1 MIINPMRVNAA
12 LLLVGVGICAS
23 VSAGAAA
30 DRLVVAAGNTA
41 ACPEAATC
49 SSAGPARLTAADYD
63 RAARVLDSNLRG
75 KVRNAVVAPRWISGG
90 DVFWYRRDGA
100 DGPEYVIVDART
112 GSKTPAFDMARLA
125 AAASQA
131 AGGTPAQPRDLF
143 VVKIDGDSEPRN
155 VALTQRG
162 RGNFTCVLP
171 GYICT
176 FTPEVETPADA
187 RRSPDRSQAVFARD
201 DDLWVRDL
209 KSGAE
214 RRLTTDGQPYFSY
227 GKPPDSSLAAV
238 PRLRRP
244 VASPP
249 WGISWSPNGRT
260 IVGVRSDETSIAP
273 YPYVEWVPQDGSF
286 RPITYQL
293 RLPLLGDPAP
303 PHDYFLL
310 DVASATK
317 QEIRLPA
324 GWSFASIAWSSD
336 GRRVFGLA
344 WSFGSRDAALVEV
357 DASTGEART
366 VVKESSPTSLSF
378 NTFVY
383 NIANVRILGDGQ
395 EAVWWSERDGW
406 GHLYLYDIATGELKR
421 QITSGPWLV
430 RDIIRVDQSRREVYF
445 TATGR
450 EPGEDLYYR
459 HLYRVSLD
467 GGAPI
472 DLTPGDAD
480 HAFEAPLTGFAAGFL
495 GGAIDDGQKVSPSG
509 RYVVDTT
516 TTVDQPPVTVLRAT
530 ASTDVVM
537 TLEQSDASAVY
548 AAGWRSPQRLSVKA
562 ADGRTDISAVVH
574 LPPGYTPTRR
584 YPVIDAFYGG
594 PQMINAPRS
603 FDEAVATFNPIS
615 RASLAQLGFI
625 VVTIDARGTPGRSK
639 AFHDVGYGNWA
650 DPEIDD
656 HIGAIKQLAEKYGT
670 FDLDRVGVYGHSYG
684 GYTSARAILSHSEFY
699 KVAVSSAGSHNYQGF
714 YQGHEAYNGVPDY
727 GDGVPVR
734 PNPQAIPEAYKQL
747 DNASLAAKLS
757 GHLLLVYGD
766 MDENALPAVTLQLA
780 DALEKANK
788 SFDLLYLPNRTHSY
802 FRNDPYYV
810 RRMWDYFVEHLAGL
824 QPPQDYELKS
834 AAKAG

>member
-1 MIINPMRVNAA
+1 M
-12 LLLVGVGICAS
+12 
-23 VSAGAAA
+23 
-30 DRLVVAAGNTA
+30 
-41 ACPEAATC
+41 
-49 SSAGPARLTAADYD
+49 
-63 RAARVLDSNLRG
+63 
-75 KVRNAVVAPRWISGG
+75 VAPRWISGS

-100 DGPEYVIVDART
+100 GGPEYVIVDAQT
-112 GSKTPAFDMARLA
+112 GAKTPAFDMGRLV

-131 AGGTPAQPRDLF
+131 AGGVLLEPRDLS
-143 VVKIDGDSEPRN
+143 VVKIDGASDARN
-155 VALTQRG
+155 VVLAQRG
-162 RGNFTCVLP
+162 RGRFTCALP
-171 GYICT
+171 GYGCT
-176 FTPEVETPADA
+176 FTAAVEMPADA
-187 RRSPDRSQAVFARD
+187 RRSPDQSQAVFARD
-201 DDLWVRDL
+201 DDLWIRDL
-209 KSGAE
+209 KSGTE

-227 GKPPDSSLAAV
+227 GKQPDSSLVAL
-238 PRLRRP
+238 PRLRSP
-244 VASPP
+244 AASPP
-249 WGISWSPNGRT
+249 WGISWSPNGHT
-260 IVGVRSDETSIAP
+260 LVGVRIDERSVAP

-293 RLPLLGDPAP
+293 RLPLLGDPPP
-303 PHDYFLL
+303 PHDTFLL

-317 QEIRLPA
+317 QEIKLPA

-336 GRRVFGLA
+336 GRRMFGLA
-344 WSFGSRDAALVEV
+344 WSFGVRDAALVEV
-357 DASTGEART
+357 DVSTGETRT

-383 NIANVRILGDGQ
+383 NIANVRILGGGR

-430 RDIIRVDQSRREVYF
+430 RDIIRVDQDRREIYF

-450 EPGEDLYYR
+450 EPGEDPYYR

-467 GGAPI
+467 GGTPT
-472 DLTPGDAD
+472 DLTPGAAD
-480 HAFEAPLTGFAAGFL
+480 HAFEAPLTGFAAAFL

-516 TTVDQPPVTVLRAT
+516 TTVDKPPVTVLRAT
-530 ASTDVVM
+530 DSTDVVT
-537 TLEQSDASAVY
+537 TLEQADASAVF
-548 AAGWRSPQRLSVKA
+548 AAGWHAPERLLVKA
-562 ADGRTDISAVVH
+562 ADGRTDISAVVY
-574 LPPGYTPTRR
+574 LPPDYAPGRH

-603 FDEAVATFNPIS
+603 FEEAIATFDPVS

-639 AFHDVGYGNWA
+639 AFHDVGYGDWA
-650 DPEIDD
+650 DPQIDD
-656 HIGAIKQLAEKYGT
+656 HIAAIKQLAEKYGT

-684 GYTSARAILSHSEFY
+684 GYTSARAILSHPEFY

-714 YQGHEAYNGVPDY
+714 YQGHEAFNGIPDY
-727 GDGVPVR
+727 GDGVSIR
-734 PNPQAIPEAYKQL
+734 PNPQAIPEAYKRL
-747 DNASLAAKLS
+747 DNASLAAKFS

-788 SFDLLYLPNRTHSY
+788 SFDLLYLPNRTHSF

-824 QPPQDYELKS
+824 QPPPDYDLKFTT
-834 AAKAG
+834 KAG